1 MQFEALSAL
10 WFALALPLIALMYL
24 LKRKYVDTP
33 VSSHMLWTKALR
45 ELEANR
51 PWQKLRARLLLLV
64 QLLAAALLVLA
75 LAGPAV
81 WSEHG
86 GHRHLVL
93 VVDRSASMSARDA
106 VSVEAGGETGVGT
119 GAGAPMTRLDAA
131 KRGALAALDDAP
143 PGAVVTLLAV
153 GERPET
159 LAERSANR
167 IAVREA
173 IERLEPAYGAAAYRE
188 TLSLAAALT
197 RDEGEAAAIRW
208 FTDGHVPEAIED
220 LAFEAPVAMLIP
232 ETIAVPGNA
241 AASQFGVERNAAD
254 GSVSAAAS
262 IRYWGETPVPVRVT
276 VFAAGRLAA
285 DTSIEARPGGAAPV
299 YFEGL
304 PTADWY
310 KLAIDAGDAF
320 AADDA
325 SYAFLAEQRPKR
337 VLVVGDGNL
346 FLEKAL
352 RLAGAEVTLI
362 APDAADAW
370 AATYRD
376 EAAMDAIVVDV
387 EPGAWSPSTA
397 WEEMLSATPALF
409 IRTGYEGRE
418 RAAPAGP
425 YAIEAHPVTR
435 YLSFADTH
443 VAAVYEPAGE
453 LPGKPIVASREGV
466 PLVIAGEQSGVPRLT
481 VTFALQRSNWPLRT
495 EFPVFV
501 LGALDWLT
509 ASHSGSLGRAVAGAQ
524 LPISFAALAMD
535 ARWERADSAGGTI
548 RAELAGGKPAEEQT
562 APAEPGLYRLVE
574 TDEAGRTLA
583 ARWLHVVSDPRE
595 SMPSTFDGAFA
606 SASSGEGEAAGDQPR
621 TAVPMW
627 RWAALLA
634 LAAVVWEWGVYR
646 RGTAI

>member
-1 MQFEALSAL
+1 MSAL

-33 VSSHMLWTKALR
+33 VSSHMLWNKALR

-51 PWQKLRARLLLLV
+51 PWQKLRARLLMLI

-81 WSEHG
+81 MSERG
-86 GHRHLVL
+86 GARHLVL

-106 VSVEAGGETGVGT
+106 ADVD
-119 GAGAPMTRLDAA
+119 GAPLRRLDAA
-131 KRGALAALDDAP
+131 KRSALAALDDAP
-143 PGAVVTLLAV
+143 RDAVVTLLAV

-159 LAERSANR
+159 LAEKSANR
-167 IAVREA
+167 NAVREA
-173 IERLEPAYGAAAYRE
+173 IERLEPTYGAAAYRE

-197 RDEGEAAAIRW
+197 RDDGPDAAIRW
-208 FTDGHVPEAIED
+208 FTDGQVPEVVSD
-220 LAFEAPVAMLIP
+220 LVFASPVAVVEP
-232 ETIAVPGNA
+232 ETANGAGNA
-241 AASQFGVERNAAD
+241 AVSHFGVKRNAAD
-254 GSVSAAAS
+254 GAVSAAAS
-262 IRYWGETPVPVRVT
+262 IRYWGESPAAVRAA
-276 VFAAGRLAA
+276 VFADGRLAA
-285 DTSIEARPGGAAPV
+285 EKRIEARPGGAAPV

-304 PTADWY
+304 PPAEWY
-310 KLAIDAGDAF
+310 KLTVDAGDAF

-337 VLVVGDGNL
+337 VLVVGDGNM

-352 RLAGAEVTLI
+352 RLAGAEVTLV

-370 AATYRD
+370 AASYRN
-376 EAAMDAIVVDV
+376 ENAMDAIVIDV
-387 EPGAWSPSTA
+387 EPEAWTPSEA
-397 WEEMLSATPALF
+397 WREMAETTPALF
-409 IRTGYEGRE
+409 IRFGYEGRE

-425 YAIEAHPVTR
+425 YTVETHPATR

-443 VAAVYEPAGE
+443 VAAVYEPVGAP
-453 LPGKPIVASREGV
+453 PGKPIVASREGV
-466 PLVIAGEQSGVPRLT
+466 PLLIAGEEAGVPRLT
-481 VTFALQRSNWPLRT
+481 VTFALEGSDWPLRT

-509 ASHSGSLGRAVAGAQ
+509 ASHSGSLGRAVAGERLSIAFAQ
-524 LPISFAALAMD
+524 LAAD
-535 ARWERADSAGGTI
+535 ARWERGDPAGEPI
-548 RAELAGGKPAEEQT
+548 RAELADGKPAEGQT

-574 TDEAGRTLA
+574 TDESGRVLA
-583 ARWLHVVSDPRE
+583 ARWLDVVSDPRE
-595 SMPSTFDGAFA
+595 SAPSGFDGAFA
-606 SASSGEGEAAGDQPR
+606 RGESAEAGGAESEEPR

-646 RGTAI
+646 RGTTT